1 MKENIFVL
9 DHVLKYRPVRSIHC
23 NFQEL
28 KGASKLTRIIHREI
42 ILENDRKGIVEESIK
57 ESKIDHE
64 QEEKE
69 RESEYNEIRFINLFV
84 DI

>member
-1 MKENIFVL
+1 MKENIFVV
-9 DHVLKYRPVRSIHC
+9 DHVLKYRPVRSNYG

-28 KGASKLTRIIHREI
+28 MGTSKLTRIIHLEI
-42 ILENDRKGIVEESIK
+42 TLENDRKGIVEKSIK

-84 DI
+84 NI

>member
-9 DHVLKYRPVRSIHC
+9 DHVLKYRPVRSIYG

-28 KGASKLTRIIHREI
+28 IGTSKLTRIIHLEI
-42 ILENDRKGIVEESIK
+42 TLENDRKGIVEESIK

-84 DI
+84 NI

>member
-1 MKENIFVL
+1 MKENIFVV
-9 DHVLKYRPVRSIHC
+9 DHVLKYRPVRSNYG

-28 KGASKLTRIIHREI
+28 MGTSKLTRIIHREI

-57 ESKIDHE
+57 KGKIDHE

-69 RESEYNEIRFINLFV
+69 RESEYNEIRLDRKSV
-84 DI
+84 V